1 MESRDV
7 FITRQDKKRLYD
19 AIQEVEDHVDRG
31 PVDFKGLRKL
41 LDELERA
48 TMIDPAEMPP
58 DVVTMNTKVL
68 LRDQEADE
76 EMTYTLVFPEDADI
90 DKGAISVLAP
100 IGMAILGYREGDV
113 IEWTVPSGVRHITIE
128 KILYQPEAAGDYDR

>member
-1 MESRDV
+1 MESRSI

-19 AIQEVEDHVDRG
+19 VIQDAETQADRG
-31 PVDFKGLRKL
+31 PVDFNGLRL
-41 LDELERA
+41 LLEELRVA
-48 TMIDPAEMPP
+48 TMVDPEEIPA

-90 DKGAISVLAP
+90 DAGAISVLAP

-128 KILYQPEAAGDYDR
+128 KILYQPEASGDFGR